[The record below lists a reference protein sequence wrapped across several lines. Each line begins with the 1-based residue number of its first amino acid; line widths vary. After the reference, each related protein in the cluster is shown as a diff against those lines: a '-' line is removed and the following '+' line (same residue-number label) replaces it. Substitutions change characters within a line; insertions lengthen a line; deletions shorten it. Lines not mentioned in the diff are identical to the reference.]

1 MAAGRRRSG
10 DCKRRRDFKP
20 CVAFAKV
27 PGLRRWDAGRFVS
40 ALITLIVPTQSVG
53 TIDKDRIDNGSAF
66 IARKKSCCIDPV
78 SLVSLCGRIAMLIQ
92 RQ

>member
-20 CVAFAKV
+20 CAAFAKV
-27 PGLRRWDAGRFVS
+27 PGLRRWDAAR
-40 ALITLIVPTQSVG
+40 
-53 TIDKDRIDNGSAF
+53 IDKDRIDNPSAF
-66 IARKKSCCIDPV
+66 IARMKSCCIDPV
-78 SLVSLCGRIAMLIQ
+78 SLVSLCGRIAILIQ

>member
-20 CVAFAKV
+20 CAAFAKV
-27 PGLRRWDAGRFVS
+27 PDLRRWDAGR
-40 ALITLIVPTQSVG
+40 
-53 TIDKDRIDNGSAF
+53 IDNPSAF
-66 IARKKSCCIDPV
+66 IARMKSRCIDPV

>member
-1 MAAGRRRSG
+1 MDAPRPAVEGTRS
-10 DCKRRRDFKP
+10 
-20 CVAFAKV
+20 V
-27 PGLRRWDAGRFVS
+27 PGC
-40 ALITLIVPTQSVG
+40 IPTQSVG
-53 TIDKDRIDNGSAF
+53 TIDKDRIDNPSAF